1 MYKKVENEIERT
13 MFNFI
18 WMTAWREKGY
28 EFEFT
33 QQALEQYLL
42 LSKEGQYA
50 GTVEFRSYNPR
61 LSELDQIAP
70 FYEHPLIKQDYSK
83 VAEID
88 KVALLPEFRGEY
100 IAELLSS
107 TVHFAEEH
115 HYHYY
120 ISLLEPVFCR
130 ALKISFH
137 VPLLKLGGKIF
148 YKGDYVIPVIF
159 DMKTMYEHPEK
170 FDWLIGNPVTQTA

>member
-1 MYKKVENEIERT
+1 MYKRVENEIERA

-33 QQALEQYLL
+33 EKALEQFLI
-42 LSKEGQYA
+42 LSEDDQYA
-50 GTVEFRSYNPR
+50 GTVEFRPYKPQ
-61 LSELDQIAP
+61 LSALDQIAP
-70 FYEHPLIKQDYSK
+70 FYDHPLIKDDYDK

-88 KVALLPEFRGEY
+88 KVALLPEYRGKC

-107 TVHFAEEH
+107 TVHFAEDNH
-115 HYHYY
+115 FHYY

-130 ALKISFH
+130 ALIISFH
-137 VPLLKLGGKIF
+137 VPLYKLGKKIF

-159 DMKTMYEHPEK
+159 DMKAIYEHQEK
-170 FDWLIGNPVTQTA
+170 FDWLIRKPVIQTA